1 LNTEGTKLA
10 VVGPENSARESLA
23 EAVKSVLEPRNVQYK
38 QIEGENREK
47 TIKEFQ
53 SRKGGWYRGAEVDE
67 LSKREADIIAARL
80 VRRVQA
86 KVTLPEEKAKALEAA
101 FAAVFK
107 RRFTRAPDQPDQAP
121 LAQRNSELLKAAREH
136 LDEQEMA
143 ALKEAL
149 RAGYRPQTGEQ

>member
-1 LNTEGTKLA
+1 MNTEGTKLA
-10 VVGPENSARESLA
+10 VVRPENSARESLA
-23 EAVKSVLEPRNVQYK
+23 EAVKSVLEARNVQYK

-53 SRKGGWYRGAEVDE
+53 SRKGWYRGAEVDE
-67 LSKREADIIAARL
+67 LSKREADLIAARL

-86 KVTLPEEKAKALEAA
+86 KVTLSEEKAKALEAA

-107 RRFTRAPDQPDQAP
+107 RRFTRAPDQSDQAP

-136 LDEQEMA
+136 LDEQGMT

-149 RAGYRPQTGEQ
+149 RAGYRPQTGEP